1 MALES
6 GAYAAGHDRVGG
18 DAVIGPP
25 LGRSDGQQH
34 IAGLGLAVGR
44 PLLVGAALEV
54 DVIEDDRGEQVAARA
69 ERDDARATGG
79 RERVVEAEGQ
89 VEVAEVVLVAAG
101 GNPFAQ
107 SRERLDE
114 AVGAL
119 LAATAATGLTRSEVE
134 PDDVVVSLS
143 GIAMVAGVLEDRD
156 QLGRVLDLLYEGLRT
171 RP

>member
-1 MALES
+1 M
-6 GAYAAGHDRVGG
+6 
-18 DAVIGPP
+18 
-25 LGRSDGQQH
+25 
-34 IAGLGLAVGR
+34 
-44 PLLVGAALEV
+44 
-54 DVIEDDRGEQVAARA
+54 
-69 ERDDARATGG
+69 
-79 RERVVEAEGQ
+79 EAEGQ

-156 QLGRVLDLLYEGLRT
+156 QLGRVLDLSYEGLRT